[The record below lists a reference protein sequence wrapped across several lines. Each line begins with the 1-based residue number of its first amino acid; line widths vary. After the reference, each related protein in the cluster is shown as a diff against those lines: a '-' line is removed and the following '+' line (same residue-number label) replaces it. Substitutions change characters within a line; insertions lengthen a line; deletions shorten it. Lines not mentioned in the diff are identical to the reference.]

1 MILRYFD
8 RRDWIYAAGIVILIG
23 FQVFLDLEIPGYMSN
38 ITVALEHGDRSVVL
52 EEGRKML
59 ICAFLSIVCA
69 VTNCLLASAV
79 AANVSGRLR
88 DLQYRN
94 VLRFSKQDVDRFSAP
109 SLITRSTN
117 DAYLIQVTLARGLH
131 IVVHAPILGVLAII
145 KILGK
150 DWHWTAATAVTLVF
164 MVCVMAIVMSYTVRR
179 FKKIQSMM
187 DNLNRATHDSVKGV
201 RVVRAYNGE
210 EYQYKRFDKANKDMQ
225 RNSLEVTRAMAFM
238 FPIVSSLMNFL
249 TMAIYWIGAHLIMQI
264 SDPEEQIVLFGDMIV
279 FSSYA
284 MQVISAFMMF
294 SLVFRMLPRAK
305 VAMGRIDEVID
316 HVPSV
321 PDDGKESPGAPSV
334 EFDHVSFT
342 YPGTDRKAIDDVS
355 FNIGPGQTLAI
366 IGPTG
371 CGKSTLINLIL
382 RSYDVSDGSIRVGG
396 KDVRECSQMSL
407 RDSIGYVPQQ
417 AILFNGT
424 VRENVNYGDR
434 SSETKEEDI
443 LHALDVAQA
452 KDFVEKLP
460 DGLDTDVNQY
470 GRNLSGGQKQRI
482 CIARAVCRKPGIFL
496 LDDCFSA
503 LDYITDLR
511 LREALRREYS
521 SGIRII
527 VAQRIG
533 TVMDADKILVLDKG
547 RVAGIGTHEE
557 LMDNCELYREIADS
571 QLTGGVGRW

>member
-1 MILRYFD
+1 
-8 RRDWIYAAGIVILIG
+8 
-23 FQVFLDLEIPGYMSN
+23 
-38 ITVALEHGDRSVVL
+38 
-52 EEGRKML
+52 
-59 ICAFLSIVCA
+59 
-69 VTNCLLASAV
+69 
-79 AANVSGRLR
+79 
-88 DLQYRN
+88 
-94 VLRFSKQDVDRFSAP
+94 
-109 SLITRSTN
+109 
-117 DAYLIQVTLARGLH
+117 
-131 IVVHAPILGVLAII
+131 
-145 KILGK
+145 
-150 DWHWTAATAVTLVF
+150 
-164 MVCVMAIVMSYTVRR
+164 
-179 FKKIQSMM
+179 
-187 DNLNRATHDSVKGV
+187 
-201 RVVRAYNGE
+201 
-210 EYQYKRFDKANKDMQ
+210 
-225 RNSLEVTRAMAFM
+225 
-238 FPIVSSLMNFL
+238 
-249 TMAIYWIGAHLIMQI
+249 
-264 SDPEEQIVLFGDMIV
+264 
-279 FSSYA
+279 
-284 MQVISAFMMF
+284 
-294 SLVFRMLPRAK
+294 
-305 VAMGRIDEVID
+305 
-316 HVPSV
+316 
-321 PDDGKESPGAPSV
+321 V

-355 FNIGPGQTLAI
+355 FSIGPGQTLAI